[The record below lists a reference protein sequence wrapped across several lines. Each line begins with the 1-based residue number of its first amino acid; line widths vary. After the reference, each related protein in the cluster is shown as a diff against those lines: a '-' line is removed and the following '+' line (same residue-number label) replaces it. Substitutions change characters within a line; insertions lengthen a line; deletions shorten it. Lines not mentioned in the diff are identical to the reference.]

1 MSAGWIIKSCVS
13 WSLWHINSHRNVSV
27 IEKGGDNE
35 KKNSQGMRSFRSV
48 PGLSEEGK
56 ALTTHFA
63 MCWRTCQYVAFCG
76 IDGEKI
82 MKRVRNTEKQEVGEE
97 RNRCGSAIMCSCYP
111 PNLQYFLKVKNGS
124 AMRLCA
130 YVKGRVMSVRA

>member
-1 MSAGWIIKSCVS
+1 M
-13 WSLWHINSHRNVSV
+13 

-82 MKRVRNTEKQEVGEE
+82 MKRVRNTA
-97 RNRCGSAIMCSCYP
+97 N
-111 PNLQYFLKVKNGS
+111 
-124 AMRLCA
+124 
-130 YVKGRVMSVRA
+130 